1 MPPSGSAVIEQA
13 SLNQAQAQ
21 GFPASPPSACQT
33 CPHQLVL
40 GAFFDGTG
48 NNMYRDFAGS
58 VGEGSE
64 TNVARLY
71 RLYRAHNDA
80 NRARE
85 KLYVVG
91 VGAMTNPAG
100 TGLSNQLPTDQRARA
115 LRLRDLEMG
124 SSLPFAGD
132 VVGKATGLGGM
143 ERLKIA
149 YRWAEAWCRSV
160 PGSEPK
166 LIDVYGFSRG
176 AAMARTFVNLVL
188 VGLKKDFEN
197 VSVRFLGVFD
207 TVGSF
212 GKGGDD
218 VDVGQNMG
226 ISPGDATHVRHYTA
240 RHEQRKNFP
249 LTALRGDRE
258 YAGAHSDVGGGY
270 AKIYEGATN
279 HLAFVPLFDMH
290 HSCVTDGEVEMSA
303 LELPAGVDVEKLRA
317 DSEKYWPGALD
328 HVRPGGEFAK
338 ARERSTRIISTP
350 RTARGASGWARSP
363 AVAAASSPTPPRR
376 RSRASRP
383 STSGSRISAA
393 GVGVGMA

>member
-1 MPPSGSAVIEQA
+1 MGCEQ
-13 SLNQAQAQ
+13 
-21 GFPASPPSACQT
+21 
-33 CPHQLVL
+33 
-40 GAFFDGTG
+40 
-48 NNMYRDFAGS
+48 
-58 VGEGSE
+58 
-64 TNVARLY
+64 
-71 RLYRAHNDA
+71 RAHGDGLVDAGKFDA
-80 NRARE
+80 NKVGF
-85 KLYVVG
+85 KLE
-91 VGAMTNPAG
+91 
-100 TGLSNQLPTDQRARA
+100 LP
-115 LRLRDLEMG
+115 
-124 SSLPFAGD
+124 
-132 VVGKATGLGGM
+132 TGLGGM

-240 RHEQRKNFP
+240 RHERRKNFP

-270 AKIYEGATN
+270 AKIYEGAKN

-317 DSEKYWPGALD
+317 DSEKYWPCLLYTS
-328 HVRPGGEFAK
+328 P
-338 ARERSTRIISTP
+338 SP
-350 RTARGASGWARSP
+350 RD
-363 AVAAASSPTPPRR
+363 
-376 RSRASRP
+376 
-383 STSGSRISAA
+383 
-393 GVGVGMA
+393 

>member
-100 TGLSNQLPTDQRARA
+100 TGLANQLPTDQRARA

-270 AKIYEGATN
+270 AKIYEGAKN

-317 DSEKYWPGALD
+317 DSEKYWPA
-328 HVRPGGEFAK
+328 HSIMYATGGEFAK
-338 ARERSTRIISTP
+338 AREQFYKDYIHTSHSSWSVGM
-350 RTARGASGWARSP
+350 GAEPSG
-363 AVAAASSPTPPRR
+363 RR
-376 RSRASRP
+376 RIFPNPAKKAVKSKP
-383 STSGSRISAA
+383 PEYEW
-393 GVGVGMA
+393 VED